1 MLQSLRKGFLKFFL
15 LAFILLGALGL
26 VFTDVQGN
34 FRNNTVTG
42 NVFAIGRDKMSTT
55 EFDNIVSN
63 VLEQRKMK
71 RSDAYRMGFIAQ
83 IRDQEIFNRLVLK
96 AAHDQ
101 GIAVNDAAAAL
112 QIKQMLGPMAQ
123 QAKITEG
130 EALRRIIQMY
140 GVTEKKMLSDTKASI
155 AAARLSEALSAGAE
169 APQLLVNDALKYQHE
184 WRKGDYITLTA
195 ADAGKIGEPTDDQLA
210 KYYDIVS
217 YKFQEPERRSF
228 SVLVFDGASLNIK
241 SSVSNEEVEKYYNDN
256 IATYAAPERRTVS
269 QIVTSDEKLAKEL
282 YTLAAASK
290 DLQKVVDQSGKG
302 LANIVRGTYAE
313 KDMAKELSE
322 ATFKAPAG
330 LVQEPLK
337 TQLGFHILLVEKI
350 IPAATETYDQ
360 VKDKIA
366 TDLMASKSADA
377 LYERANEA
385 DDMIAGGSKLAEVA
399 KQFNLKET
407 TFKNLTIGDKKS
419 GDAIPTF
426 EKALAQAFKLGKDEA
441 SQLIESNDG
450 KFLIVEVQNIDPAH
464 AKPLNDVRP
473 EIVATWKKEMAAEA
487 LDAKASKIVER
498 VKLGESFDKIAAELG
513 KKPDSTGLL
522 ERGSDAEKSKSLPRG
537 VIGTLF
543 SLDREGAVA
552 PSSGTEGAVIVR
564 LVERKVDTSK
574 VLTTEEIDS
583 AKVMLTRSIQT
594 DILEQYKNSL
604 MEKYNVVVNEDVIEQ
619 MYAPKEGDTE

>member
-34 FRNNTVTG
+34 FRDRAVTG
-42 NVFAIGRDKMSTT
+42 NVFAIGRDKMSTA
-55 EFDNIVSN
+55 EFDNIVTN

-71 RSDAYRMGFIAQ
+71 RSEAYRMGFIAQ

-112 QIKQMLGPMAQ
+112 QIKQMLAPMAQ

-130 EALRRIIQMY
+130 EALRRITEMY
-140 GVTEKKMLSDTKASI
+140 GVSEKKMLSDTKASI

-228 SVLVFDGASLNIK
+228 SVVVFDSAALGIK
-241 SSVSNEEVEKYYNDN
+241 STVSDEEVAKYYQDN
-256 IATYAAPERRTVS
+256 LATYAAPERRTVS

-290 DLQKVVDQSGKG
+290 DLQKVVDTSGKG

-350 IPAATETYDQ
+350 IPAATETLDQ
-360 VKDKIA
+360 AKAKIA
-366 TDLMASKSADA
+366 TDLAASKSADA

-385 DDMIAGGSKLAEVA
+385 DDIIAGGSKLAEVA
-399 KQFNLKET
+399 KQFNLKEI
-407 TFKNLTIGDKKS
+407 TFNDVTADDKKAAEF
-419 GDAIPTF
+419 D
-426 EKALAQAFKLGKDEA
+426 KALAQAFKLGKDEA
-441 SQLIESNDG
+441 SQLIESADG
-450 KFLIVEVQNIDPAH
+450 KFLIVEVQDINAAH
-464 AKPLNDVRP
+464 AKALNDVRP
-473 EIVATWKKEMAAEA
+473 EIVATWKKEMTAEA

-522 ERGSDAEKSKSLPRG
+522 ERGSDAEKNKSLPRG

-552 PSSGTEGAVIVR
+552 PSAGTDSAVIVR
-564 LVERKVDTSK
+564 LVERKIDTSK
-574 VLTTEEIDS
+574 DLTAEEIDS
-583 AKVMLTRSIQT
+583 AKVMLTRSIKT

-604 MEKYNVVVNEDVIEQ
+604 MEKYDVVVNEDVIEQ
-619 MYAPKEGDTE
+619 MYAPKDGDAE